1 MALLTASSVGDL
13 RAVVPDFERSLRAAN
28 KSAKTVEVYGDAA
41 RGLIRFLVERGMPIE
56 ATKVRRE
63 HIEAYL
69 EDQVARWKPA
79 TANQRYRSLMQL
91 FKYLVEEGE
100 VRESPMARMKPPKV
114 AEVPVPVLPE
124 DDLKRLL
131 ASATGKGFQER
142 RDAAIMR
149 LLVDTGMRADE
160 VVGLRVSDLDRDLQV
175 AIVLGKGR
183 RPRACPYGN
192 KTAAA
197 LDRYLRVRGQH
208 HWADEPWLW
217 LGKRGRLSD
226 SGLRQMVHRRALEA
240 GLGHI
245 HPHQLRHSVAH
256 QWLSQGGN
264 EGDLMRLAGWR
275 SRQMLQRY
283 AASAADERARD
294 AHRRLALG
302 DRL

>member
-41 RGLIRFLVERGMPIE
+41 RGLIRFLFERGMPLE
-56 ATKVRRE
+56 AGKVRRE

-160 VVGLRVSDLDRDLQV
+160 VVGLRVTDLDRELQV

-183 RPRACPYGN
+183 RP
-192 KTAAA
+192 
-197 LDRYLRVRGQH
+197 
-208 HWADEPWLW
+208 
-217 LGKRGRLSD
+217 
-226 SGLRQMVHRRALEA
+226 
-240 GLGHI
+240 
-245 HPHQLRHSVAH
+245 
-256 QWLSQGGN
+256 
-264 EGDLMRLAGWR
+264 
-275 SRQMLQRY
+275 
-283 AASAADERARD
+283 
-294 AHRRLALG
+294 
-302 DRL
+302 

>member
-1 MALLTASSVGDL
+1 
-13 RAVVPDFERSLRAAN
+13 
-28 KSAKTVEVYGDAA
+28 
-41 RGLIRFLVERGMPIE
+41 
-56 ATKVRRE
+56 
-63 HIEAYL
+63 
-69 EDQVARWKPA
+69 
-79 TANQRYRSLMQL
+79 
-91 FKYLVEEGE
+91 
-100 VRESPMARMKPPKV
+100 
-114 AEVPVPVLPE
+114 
-124 DDLKRLL
+124 
-131 ASATGKGFQER
+131 
-142 RDAAIMR
+142 
-149 LLVDTGMRADE
+149 
-160 VVGLRVSDLDRDLQV
+160 V

-183 RPRACPYGN
+183 RPRACPYGK

-197 LDRYLRVRGQH
+197 RDRYLRVRGQH
-208 HWADEPWLW
+208 HKADEPWPW

-226 SGLRQMVHRRALEA
+226 SGLRKMLHRRALEA

-245 HPHQLRHSVAH
+245 HPHQLRHSFAH

>member
-41 RGLIRFLVERGMPIE
+41 RGLIRFLLERGMPIE
-56 ATKVRRE
+56 AGKVRRE

-79 TANQRYRSLMQL
+79 TANQRYRSLTQL
-91 FKYLVEEGE
+91 FKYLAEEGE
-100 VRESPMARMKPPKV
+100 VRDSPMAKMKPPKV

-142 RDAAIMR
+142 RDAVIMR
-149 LLVDTGMRADE
+149 LLIDTGMRADE
-160 VVGLRVSDLDRDLQV
+160 LVGLRVTDIDRELQV

-208 HWADEPWLW
+208 HRADEPWLW

-245 HPHQLRHSVAH
+245 HPHQLRHSFAH